1 MSKITVEEFEE
12 RKSKKFQH
20 IQTIEYICMTKPY
33 KFRCP
38 IHGEQTAKDC
48 YIFLN
53 SKYGCSECYRENNN
67 IEEKIPKRVKYTN
80 EELKEKLNKKY
91 EYTFPEYNVG
101 SRGLIE
107 VFCKKHN
114 YKFKSNFS
122 NLQRHDCRF
131 CAIEE
136 HNLKLT
142 KSKEEFLEQCKNKFG
157 NLYEYN
163 LSEYKNGLSYITV
176 VCKSC
181 TDARKI
187 IAKSFLNSKGICP
200 ICDSSEGEFRIRK
213 ILTEKN
219 ISFKQHCYDFKD
231 CKYKNTLE
239 FDFYLPDYNIVIE
252 YQGEQHYIDNGW
264 KSGKEFEEQQIRD
277 KIKREYCKSN
287 NIRELEI
294 SYTSLEEIEKI
305 ILEFIS

>member
-1 MSKITVEEFEE
+1 MLKIAAEEFEK
-12 RKSKKFQH
+12 RKNKKFPNLK
-20 IQTIEYICMTKPY
+20 TIEFVCMTKPY
-33 KFRCP
+33 KFSCP
-38 IHGEQTAKDC
+38 IHGEQTAKNC

-53 SKYGCSECYRENNN
+53 SKYGCPICYKENNKP
-67 IEEKIPKRVKYTN
+67 EEKIPKRAKYTN

-107 VFCKKHN
+107 VFCKK
-114 YKFKSNFS
+114 
-122 NLQRHDCRF
+122 
-131 CAIEE
+131 

-176 VCKSC
+176 VCKRC

-219 ISFKQHCYDFKD
+219 IKFKQHCYDFKD

-239 FDFYLPDYNIVIE
+239 FDFYLPDYNTVIE
-252 YQGEQHYIDNGW
+252 FQGEQHYIDNGW
-264 KSGKEFEEQQIRD
+264 KSGEEFKEQQIRD
-277 KIKREYCKSN
+277 KIKREYCKNN
-287 NIRELEI
+287 NIKEIEI
-294 SYTSLEEIEKI
+294 SYKEINEIER
-305 ILEFIS
+305 ILQVNKVEKKK